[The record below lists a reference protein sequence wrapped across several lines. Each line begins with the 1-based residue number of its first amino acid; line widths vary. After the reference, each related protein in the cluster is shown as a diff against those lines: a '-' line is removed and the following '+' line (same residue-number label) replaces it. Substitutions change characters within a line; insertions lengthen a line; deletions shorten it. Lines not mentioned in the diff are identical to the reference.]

1 MNPKLKNYLQKFPPA
16 TVDKTVLDDLRQAM
30 KEAVSEITNSI
41 RQREKLAA
49 ELRIAPSRPSQHRK
63 QNQD

>member
-1 MNPKLKNYLQKFPPA
+1 MNQKLKNYLQKFPPA
-16 TVDKTVLDDLRQAM
+16 TVDKTVLDDLRQEM
-30 KEAVSEITNSI
+30 KEAVSEITDSI

-49 ELRIAPSRPSQHRK
+49 ELRIASSRPSQYRK

>member
-1 MNPKLKNYLQKFPPA
+1 MNPKLKKYLQKFPPA
-16 TVDKTVLDDLRQAM
+16 TVDKTVLDDLRQEM
-30 KEAVSEITNSI
+30 KEAVSEITDSI

-49 ELRIAPSRPSQHRK
+49 ELRIASSRPSQHRK

>member
-1 MNPKLKNYLQKFPPA
+1 MNPKLKKYLQKFPPA

-49 ELRIAPSRPSQHRK
+49 KLRIAPSRPSQHRK

>member
-30 KEAVSEITNSI
+30 KEAVSEITDSI
-41 RQREKLAA
+41 RQREKMAA
-49 ELRIAPSRPSQHRK
+49 DLRIASSRPSQYRK